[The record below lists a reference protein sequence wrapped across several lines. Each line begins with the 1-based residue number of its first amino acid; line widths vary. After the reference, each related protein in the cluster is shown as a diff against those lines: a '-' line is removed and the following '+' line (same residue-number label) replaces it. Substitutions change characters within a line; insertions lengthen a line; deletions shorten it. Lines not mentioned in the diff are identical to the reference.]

1 MDFSTPDVPFYKS
14 HISEIIAVIVII
26 IGALTLMALL
36 NINLNEETNK
46 TIQKVVTIESFDN
59 ELTGEYLCSSK
70 TNPSELNSLCN
81 QLTQKNC
88 RVAGCCVLLNG
99 NKCVGGSKD
108 GPTFETENGKKL
120 NIDYYYYKDKCFG
133 KCPSDTIMQ
142 FDAGENEVVEA
153 MSVQSRPVHVTSG
166 QDTERQT
173 MERQARLIQNR
184 PVDIISGWDTE
195 RQAMERQ
202 ARERQAR
209 ERQARERQ
217 ARERQA
223 RPAPV
228 ISEQA
233 RERQPREERQAITE
247 QDMQRQARERNAR
260 LSQAITARR
269 AETG

>member
-153 MSVQSRPVHVTSG
+153 MSVQSRPVQVTSG

-195 RQAMERQ
+195 RQA
-202 ARERQAR
+202 RERQAR

-217 ARERQA
+217 AREIQA